1 MEIWELKEIN
11 LNSQHCV
18 NEAKILLQLY
28 IAAEG
33 AQITNVEQVMTA
45 HLWACPCG
53 SLANT
58 EHRLV
63 LCTIQPTNCEPGAAD
78 PSHHGYVVVS
88 EEKKRIHEESI
99 RKWCKET
106 ERKRKTSKKTLDT
119 CSNFR
124 CALNPLRLI
133 LFQHLQ
139 RCTTW
144 LWGSPEASFP
154 ECELDHT
161 DSPQTDW
168 LMGYLSQPVKTSTWR
183 KKNPDQINV

>member
-1 MEIWELKEIN
+1 MK
-11 LNSQHCV
+11 Q
-18 NEAKILLQLY
+18 KILLQLY
-28 IAAEG
+28 IASEG

-88 EEKKRIHEESI
+88 EEKKKRIHEESI

-106 ERKRKTSKKTLDT
+106 ERKRKISKKTLDT
-119 CSNFR
+119 CNNFR

-133 LFQHLQ
+133 LFLHLR
-139 RCTTW
+139 RCATW

-168 LMGYLSQPVKTSTWR
+168 LMGYLSQPVKKTPPRSNKL
-183 KKNPDQINV
+183 KKYEMNALFKSKSF